1 MARISS
7 EVWAFLAFLLAAS
20 SLLRCDPPAVDLKEV
35 CDLQAVGRF
44 GVECDLRKASA
55 GQGSS
60 WLLHSFSVFEDGL
73 PLRDVSH
80 SREVRKRGL
89 GTYIIERESLTFSSI
104 DGSSPLGNARRYEA
118 RAARDSDAYLSA
130 PARWIAIG
138 LGLLAMV
145 ASVRGGKVGPA
156 QAAAAALIAWCLFAQ
171 SQQALQRQAVH
182 IDAGSSLPTA
192 RDISE
197 GAVPYRDI
205 LFNYTPLGVMTL
217 AGWRKLWPLEGIAAH
232 TWTLSLILLLECAC
246 AFQVFRICMAM
257 GVPRSFA
264 RMTALSYLSTF
275 LWFDGSRI
283 LLEPMYL
290 LVALVALRSMI
301 GMEPSRASW
310 LAGGLASVG
319 LLLKQYGGF
328 SFWGALFAS
337 SFRPQP
343 FKSAARVIAGSALV
357 LAVLAGALLAAG
369 VDVTAALIQTSGH
382 DYAARREWGWIRLFF
397 EGVPFLLLA
406 PVLFVRREWRA
417 QAGVMTLGAYLA
429 ASWMPLLIRQHQYY
443 LQNPSPFL
451 FIAFAVLASL
461 VAARASARGGWLELV
476 ATICLIVLPVRAV
489 WRINQAS
496 LPVRGAQERRAI
508 LMTDFW
514 PARERVLMFAAPSF
528 LALTGY
534 RSPEPRLLG
543 YRFLNESPLDHV
555 RAGMRLAT
563 AAWLDPSSMHAR
575 GEFASR
581 GTTLKEELVKAGFV
595 YQLTLDDRFELWTKG
610 GAPPTRE
617 IPASIEVD

>member
-1 MARISS
+1 MTK
-7 EVWAFLAFLLAAS
+7 AAAK
-20 SLLRCDPPAVDLKEV
+20 P
-35 CDLQAVGRF
+35 
-44 GVECDLRKASA
+44 
-55 GQGSS
+55 GSS

-73 PLRDVSH
+73 PLRDVPH

-104 DGSSPLGNARRYEA
+104 DGSSPLENAKHYEA
-118 RAARDSDAYLSA
+118 RAARDSDAYLGSA
-130 PARWIAIG
+130 ARWIAIG
-138 LGLLAMV
+138 LALLALV
-145 ASVRGGKVGPA
+145 ASVRGGNVGLA
-156 QAAAAALIAWCLFAQ
+156 QAAAVAIIALCIFGQA
-171 SQQALQRQAVH
+171 QQALQRQAVH

-192 RDISE
+192 RDVSE

-217 AGWRKLWPLEGIAAH
+217 AAWRKLWPLSGVAAH
-232 TWTLSLILLLECAC
+232 TWSLTLILLLECAC
-246 AFQVFRICMAM
+246 AFQVFRICLALR
-257 GVPRSFA
+257 VPRSFSRVA
-264 RMTALSYLSTF
+264 SLSYLSTF

-290 LVALVALRSMI
+290 LAALLALRSMI
-301 GMEPSRASW
+301 EMAPSEAPW
-310 LAGGLASVG
+310 VAGGLASVG

-328 SFWGALFAS
+328 SFWGALLAS
-337 SFRPQP
+337 LAGSQP

-357 LAVLAGALLAAG
+357 LAVLAGALFAAG
-369 VDVTAALIQTSGH
+369 VDVTLALIQTSGH
-382 DYAARREWGWIRLFF
+382 DYAARREWVWIHLFF
-397 EGVPFLLLA
+397 EGVPFLLLS
-406 PVLFVRREWRA
+406 PLLFLRREWRA
-417 QAGVMTLGAYLA
+417 QAGVVTLGAFLV

-451 FIAFAVLASL
+451 YIAFAVLASL
-461 VAARASARGGWLELV
+461 SAARASRARWLELA
-476 ATICLIVLPVRAV
+476 ATVCLLALPIRAA
-489 WRINQAS
+489 WRINEAA
-496 LPVRGAQERRAI
+496 LPIRGAQERRAI

-514 PARERVLMFAAPSF
+514 PAGERVLMFAAPSF
-528 LALTGY
+528 LALAGY

-543 YRFLNESPLDHV
+543 YRFLNESPLDQV

-581 GTTLKEELVKAGFV
+581 GTTLKNELAKAGFV

-610 GAPPTRE
+610 GAPPKRE
-617 IPASIEVD
+617 APASLEVD